1 MKTLETTVKSF
12 GAKQFEENIVEGVLL
27 AVPTGQAWS

>member
-12 GAKQFEENIVEGVLL
+12 RAKQFEENIVEGVLL